1 VTIKNGWV
9 GWENP
14 MMKSK
19 DIIRASSLDLH
30 GAFVRRTD
38 LSGASLRGANMI
50 GADATNAVFRG
61 ADFEG
66 ALLRSAILKGA
77 DLTGA
82 KNLTLEQLSSAII
95 DNHTA
100 LPTYIDR
107 EKLHLLTME
116 K

>member
-1 VTIKNGWV
+1 
-9 GWENP
+9 
-14 MMKSK
+14 MLKSK
-19 DIIRASSLDLH
+19 DVAQTRTLDLH

-38 LSGASLRGANMI
+38 LSGASLRGANMTNV
-50 GADATNAVFRG
+50 DATSASFRG

-66 ALLRSAILKGA
+66 ALLDGAILRGA

-82 KNLTLEQLSSAII
+82 KNLTLEQLSHAIV
-95 DNHTA
+95 DSQTV

-107 EKLHLLTME
+107 EKLPLLVIG

>member
-1 VTIKNGWV
+1 MLK
-9 GWENP
+9 P
-14 MMKSK
+14 K
-19 DIIRASSLDLH
+19 DITQKSTLDLH

-38 LSGASLRGANMI
+38 LSGASLRGANMTQV
-50 GADATNAVFRG
+50 DATNAIFRG

-66 ALLRSAILKGA
+66 ALLDGAILRGA

-95 DNHTA
+95 DSRTV

-107 EKLHLLTME
+107 EKLQLSTIA

>member
-1 VTIKNGWV
+1 
-9 GWENP
+9 
-14 MMKSK
+14 MLKSK
-19 DIIRASSLDLH
+19 GVTHASTLDLH

-38 LSGASLRGANMI
+38 LSDASLRGANMTKV
-50 GADATNAVFRG
+50 DATNAVFRG

-66 ALLRSAILKGA
+66 ALLDGAILRGA

-95 DNHTA
+95 DDRTA

-107 EKLHLLTME
+107 DKLHLLTME